1 MTILEMT
8 DMVLVIILRDVPQ
21 ENIFKLG
28 TSAAAN
34 DFSEWVQAG
43 TDAYIPRQEYRFK
56 NMYQGEGRGAEGFC
70 GGHEILSIY

>member
-1 MTILEMT
+1 MAQLMTIFEMT

-21 ENIFKLG
+21 ESIFKLG

-34 DFSEWVQAG
+34 DFSEWIQAG

-56 NMYQGEGRGAEGFC
+56 NMYQGGGERGGGFLW
-70 GGHEILSIY
+70 GP